1 MLLKDSHLQMSAK
14 SNSLK
19 DFKFSYND
27 SIQEVLIAG
36 YEQNTDFFTLLLN
49 NDDYK
54 NRLMH
59 VFLEDVYK
67 KLRKED

>member
-1 MLLKDSHLQMSAK
+1 MSAK